1 VKGRAAPGRAA
12 AVALAFALA
21 ACASLQPPESVPATA
36 AESDEPF
43 VIGGRMS
50 ARRGDSGVAGT
61 FTWTHDARRAAI
73 DLATPLGQTIA
84 QLDGGAQGVSVRLQ
98 DGRTETAATW
108 RELTERA
115 FGVVI
120 PVDGLAAW
128 VRGVPRAGAH
138 ATIERD
144 AAGRVSLLRQDG
156 WEVTYAYADDASRR
170 PSRVNLSYP
179 GAPPVEVRVVVDRRE

>member
-1 VKGRAAPGRAA
+1 MKGRAAPGRAA

-61 FTWTHDARRAAI
+61 FTWTHDARRDAI

-128 VRGVPRAGAH
+128 VRGVPRAGAQ